1 MNNLIEEFK
10 EDFRKQYSFVY
21 FEDYVSDKQIGEYIE
36 ENIDEPYQRMIND
49 FSDWVMSQG
58 LCDVQ
63 E

>member
-10 EDFRKQYSFVY
+10 KDFRKQYSFVY
-21 FEDYVSDKQIGEYIE
+21 FEDYVSDKQIGKFIE
-36 ENIDEPYQRMIND
+36 ENIDEPYQRMLNY
-49 FSDWVMSQG
+49 FSDWVISQG

>member
-21 FEDYVSDKQIGEYIE
+21 FEDYVSDKQIGKFIE
-36 ENIDEPYQRMIND
+36 ENIDEPYQRMLNY
-49 FSDWVMSQG
+49 FSDWVISQG

>member
-1 MNNLIEEFK
+1 MSNLIEEFK

-21 FEDYVSDKQIGEYIE
+21 FEDYVSDKQIGEFIE
-36 ENIDEPYQRMIND
+36 ENIDEPYQRMLNY

>member
-21 FEDYVSDKQIGEYIE
+21 FEDYVSDKQIGQFIE
-36 ENIDEPYQRMIND
+36 ENIDEPYQRMLNY
-49 FSDWVMSQG
+49 FSDWVISQG